1 MIKNDHMA
9 FQVTNI
15 DESIEF
21 YTKVLGLELEFKD
34 ENLPEKEKYAFLH
47 LDGGKLEILER
58 IGEKYEKPIIKP
70 PFCPHLAL
78 ETKNIEET
86 LEMIK
91 IKGLRI
97 IKGPLEVPREVKW
110 LYISDP
116 DNNIIEYIEWIS
128 RNKK

>member
-1 MIKNDHMA
+1 MIKNDHVA

-21 YTKVLGLELEFKD
+21 YTKVLGVELEFKD
-34 ENLPEKEKYAFLH
+34 ENLAEKEKYAFFH
-47 LDGGKLEILER
+47 LDGGKLEIIER
-58 IGEKYEKPIIKP
+58 IGEKYKKPIINP

-78 ETKNIEET
+78 ETKNMEET

-91 IKGLRI
+91 TKGLRI
-97 IKGPLEVPREVKW
+97 IKGPLEVPKEVKW

-116 DNNIIEYIEWIS
+116 DNNLIEFIEWIS

>member
-58 IGEKYEKPIIKP
+58 IVEKYEKPIIKP

-91 IKGLRI
+91 SKGLRI

>member
-58 IGEKYEKPIIKP
+58 IGEKYKKPIIRP

>member
-91 IKGLRI
+91 NKGLRI

>member
-91 IKGLRI
+91 IKGIRI